1 MFQSIPN
8 AEFFGLA
15 LLLLLALAALF
26 AVSLPPA
33 WNPVRV
39 FRRKLA
45 VLALAGSIALAPA
58 PAFAQGYVPRSDSGD
73 GAETVL
79 IIAGIALVVAIIVIA
94 ASKESESAFDD
105 SAGEIPD
112 DAETPVSLGS
122 FRLSERGESTH
133 YGATVATVSPTAAQN
148 GMPARMRR
156 ASASGLFGAL
166 ARLPENALAKA
177 NASSRAQSGWSVRP
191 ALDAA
196 GLRDPDDARFFL
208 QVERAF

>member
-8 AEFFGLA
+8 AEFLGLA

-58 PAFAQGYVPRSDSGD
+58 PAFASPQSNDNTQ
-73 GAETVL
+73 AVL
-79 IIAGIALVVAIIVIA
+79 IIAGIAFVVAVLVVAGIN
-94 ASKESESAFDD
+94 SESAFDD

-112 DAETPVSLGS
+112 DAESPVSLGS
-122 FRLSERGESTH
+122 FRLSERGESAH

-148 GMPARMRR
+148 GMPAQMRR

-166 ARLPENALAKA
+166 ARLPENALAKV
-177 NASSRAQSGWSVRP
+177 NASSWAQAGWSFRP

>member
-1 MFQSIPN
+1 MFQSLSN
-8 AEFFGLA
+8 
-15 LLLLLALAALF
+15 
-26 AVSLPPA
+26 S
-33 WNPVRV
+33 VRAI
-39 FRRKLA
+39 RRKLA
-45 VLALAGSIALAPA
+45 VLALAVSLALTPA
-58 PAFAQGYVPRSDSGD
+58 PAFAQSDSGELYARQEFARRD
-73 GAETVL
+73 AGQLNTAILFGVVGVLLLIAIAIHHAEND
-79 IIAGIALVVAIIVIA
+79 ADDADDA
-94 ASKESESAFDD
+94 ASANPPK
-105 SAGEIPD
+105 GL
-112 DAETPVSLGS
+112 SLGS
-122 FRLSERGESTH
+122 FRLSERGDSAH

-177 NASSRAQSGWSVRP
+177 NASSWAQSGWSFRP